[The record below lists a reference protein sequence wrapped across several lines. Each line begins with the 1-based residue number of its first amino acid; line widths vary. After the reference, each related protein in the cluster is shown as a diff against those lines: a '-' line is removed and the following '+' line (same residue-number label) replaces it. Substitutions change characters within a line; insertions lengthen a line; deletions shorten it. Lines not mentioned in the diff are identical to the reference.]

1 MKRFYV
7 TTALVAVLA
16 FVPSTAAAQ
25 IFESTQLRRANGDT
39 VTVDL
44 GTIRVPENRSAP
56 DSRQIPI
63 RFVRLQSRA
72 EDPAAPIVYLA
83 GGPGGSGIRAWAG
96 ERGKMFNQLRDVADV
111 IILDQRGTGLSDE
124 TPECESSARIPSDSA
139 LTRDLYVRLHRAA
152 VQECYGFWKDKGVD
166 IRGYT
171 TWESTADINAVR
183 KALGVERVNLL
194 GISYGSHLA
203 LATLK
208 RYPRRVDRLV
218 LSSAEGLNQTVKL
231 PARTD
236 AYVQRLQ
243 AAIDADS
250 ASHSYYPDVRG
261 LIGSVLA
268 EVESDPPTLTVETE
282 SGTTTRT
289 LGPFFMRLMTGYM
302 FSDPSRAG
310 SILEAYLEASNGNY
324 QEWRRFLDDDTVS
337 LDGMSLAMDLASG
350 ISTER
355 RARVQAQADTALL
368 GDALNFPMPH
378 LQGAIPG
385 IDLGEDF
392 RSPVR
397 SDRPTLFL
405 SGTLDGR
412 TYLEAHAEIAEG
424 FSNGAIVTIENA
436 GHNLFFSHP
445 EVVDIIADF
454 FAGAPAKR
462 RTLTAPAPS
471 FVPD

>member
-1 MKRFYV
+1 MKRFSLTGTLV
-7 TTALVAVLA
+7 VVFALMPFMAV
-16 FVPSTAAAQ
+16 AQ

-44 GTIRVPENRSAP
+44 GTIRVAENRSDP

-63 RFVRLQSRA
+63 RFLRLESRA
-72 EDPAAPIVYLA
+72 EHPGAPIVYLA

-96 ERGKMFNQLRDVADV
+96 ERGKMFDQLRDGADV

-124 TPECESSARIPSDSA
+124 IPECESSVRIPADSA

-152 VQECYGFWKDKGVD
+152 VQECRDFWKREGVD

-183 KALGVERVNLL
+183 KALGANRVHLL

-208 RYPRRVDRLV
+208 RYPKSVDRLV
-218 LSSAEGLNQTVKL
+218 LASAEGLNQTVKL

-236 AYVQRLQ
+236 SYLQRLQ

-250 ASHSYYPDVRG
+250 ASHSNSPDVRG
-261 LIGSVLA
+261 LISSVLA
-268 EVESDPPTLTVETE
+268 EVESSPPTLSLETE
-282 SGTTTRT
+282 SGTANRT

-310 SILEAYLEASNGNY
+310 SILEAYLEASNGDY
-324 QEWRRFLDDDTVS
+324 RGWRRFLDDDTVS
-337 LDGMSLAMDLASG
+337 LDGMSLAMDLSSG
-350 ISTER
+350 ISP
-355 RARVQAQADTALL
+355 ARLARIEAQADTALL
-368 GDALNFPMPH
+368 GDALNFPVPH
-378 LQGAIPG
+378 LEGAIPG
-385 IDLGEDF
+385 IELGKDF
-392 RSPVR
+392 REPVR
-397 SDRPTLFL
+397 SDHPALFL

-412 TYLEAHAEIAEG
+412 TYPEAHAEIAEG
-424 FSNGAIVTIENA
+424 FSNGAIVTIKNA

-445 EVVDIIADF
+445 DVVDIIADF
-454 FAGAPAKR
+454 FDGAPAKR
-462 RTLTAPAPS
+462 RTLAAPAPS

>member
-1 MKRFYV
+1 MRFYV
-7 TTALVAVLA
+7 TATLVVVLA
-16 FVPSTAAAQ
+16 LVPSTVAAQ
-25 IFESTQLRRANGDT
+25 ILESTQLRRANGDT

-44 GTIRVPENRSAP
+44 GTIRVSENRSAP
-56 DSRQIPI
+56 DSRQIPL

-72 EDPAAPIVYLA
+72 EDPGAPIVYLA

-96 ERGKMFNQLRDVADV
+96 ERGKMFDQLRDVADV

-124 TPECESSARIPSDSA
+124 IPECESSTRIPADSA
-139 LTRDLYVRLHRAA
+139 LTRGLYVRVHRAA
-152 VQECYGFWKDKGVD
+152 VQECRDFWKGEGVD

-183 KALGVERVNLL
+183 KALGAKRVNLL

-208 RYPRRVDRLV
+208 RYPKRVGRLV
-218 LSSAEGLNQTVKL
+218 LASAEGLSQTVKL

-236 AYVQRLQ
+236 SYVQRLQ
-243 AAIDADS
+243 ATIDADS

-261 LIGSVLA
+261 LISSVLA
-268 EVESDPPTLTVETE
+268 EVETDPPTLTVETE
-282 SGTTTRT
+282 RGTANRT

-310 SILEAYLEASNGNY
+310 SILEAYLEASNGDY
-324 QEWRRFLDDDTVS
+324 REWRRFLEDTTVS

-350 ISTER
+350 ISPGR
-355 RARVQAQADTALL
+355 LARVEAQADTALL

-378 LQGAIPG
+378 LQGAIP
-385 IDLGEDF
+385 DVELGEDF
-392 RSPVR
+392 RNPVQ
-397 SDRPTLFL
+397 SDRPALFL

-412 TYLEAHAEIAEG
+412 TYPEAHTEIAEG

-445 EVVDIIADF
+445 DVVDIIADF
-454 FAGAPAKR
+454 FDGAPAKR